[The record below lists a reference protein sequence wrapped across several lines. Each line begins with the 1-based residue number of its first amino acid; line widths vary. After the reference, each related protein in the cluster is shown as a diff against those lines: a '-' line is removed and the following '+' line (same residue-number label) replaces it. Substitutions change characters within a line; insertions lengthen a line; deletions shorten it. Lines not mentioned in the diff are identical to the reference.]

1 MTDLALEV
9 TDLAVHLEGRAALA
23 GVSLAVEPL
32 GRLAVIGR
40 SGAGKTTLL
49 RAIAGLVAPTRGAV
63 RLGGRLATDGS
74 RVSIPPEGRGVG
86 LVFQGLALWPHLTVE
101 ETIAFATTE
110 GTRAERRARARALAA
125 RVGLGD
131 RLGATPDALSGGE
144 QQRLALARA
153 IAPAPRVLL
162 LDEPFAHLDRLLRA
176 DLVEMLLDLQ
186 ADSGAALLFV
196 SHERQDV
203 FDLARHALILEAG
216 RAVETGPVVDLVA
229 GPRCCATGAILGLG
243 ALVPGERRGDLLET
257 PLGALT
263 SAGPPLALARVA
275 LVRPDQLRLV
285 AASDG
290 HGVVRRTVVADG
302 ASGLLRALV
311 RVGSLE
317 LQAAVMAPLAEGA
330 RVRVSVEG
338 PCPFLEGS
346 V

>member
-9 TDLAVHLEGRAALA
+9 SDLAVHVERGRRAVLD
-23 GVSLAVEPL
+23 GVSLGLEPL

-49 RAIAGLVAPTRGAV
+49 RAIAGLTAPTRGAV
-63 RLGGRLATDGS
+63 RLGGRLATDGP
-74 RVSIPPEGRGVG
+74 RVAIAPEARGVG
-86 LVFQGLALWPHLTVE
+86 LVFQGLALWPTMTVE
-101 ETIAFATTE
+101 ETIAFAAV
-110 GTRAERRARARALAA
+110 GTRRERRARGRALAA

-176 DLVEMLLDLQ
+176 DLVDMLLDLQ

-196 SHERQDV
+196 SHDRQDV
-203 FDLARHALILEAG
+203 FDLARHALVLDAG
-216 RAVETGPVVDLVA
+216 RAVESGPVADLVA
-229 GPRCCATGAILGLG
+229 RPRRCATAALLGLG
-243 ALVPGERRGDLLET
+243 ALVPGARQGDQLDT
-257 PLGALT
+257 ALGALT
-263 SAGPPLALARVA
+263 CEGAGGVA
-275 LVRPDQLRLV
+275 LVRPHQVRV
-285 AASDG
+285 APAPDG
-290 HGVVRRTVVADG
+290 NGVVRRLVVVDG

-317 LQAAVMAPLAEGA
+317 LHAAVAAPLAEGA
-330 RVRVSVEG
+330 VVRVSVEG
-338 PCPFLEGS
+338 PCAGLE
-346 V
+346 